1 MIISSD
7 LRLLLKRVYRVCPI
21 PTSTAVKGQFLLP
34 GSGIMLWQMPSNF
47 VLKMELLLVIA

>member
-7 LRLLLKRVYRVCPI
+7 LRLLLKRVYRVCPS

>member
-7 LRLLLKRVYRVCPI
+7 LRLLLKGVYGVCPT
-21 PTSTAVKGQFLLP
+21 PTSTAMKGQFLLP
-34 GSGIMLWQMPSNF
+34 GSGIMIWQMPSDF